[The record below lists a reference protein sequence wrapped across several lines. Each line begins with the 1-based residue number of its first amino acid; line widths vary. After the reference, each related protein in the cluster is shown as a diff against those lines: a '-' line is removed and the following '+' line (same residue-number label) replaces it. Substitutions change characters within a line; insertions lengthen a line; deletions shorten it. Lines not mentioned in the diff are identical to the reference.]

1 MTPMIIRK
9 AILAACIAL
18 ASFAA
23 AAQDRLPTI
32 SPADYNAE
40 QAKAAEEF
48 LAARKTPVF
57 GPFEP
62 LMYSPNLMNL
72 ARGMGDYL
80 RYKPSIGNTL
90 SELAILITAREWT
103 QDYEWYVHYPI
114 ALKAGIKRELA
125 DRIALGQVPEGMSE
139 DEALIYRF
147 AWELNRNKRVSDEAY
162 AKVETRFGKQ
172 GAVDLAGICGY
183 YTFLAMELNMARYPI
198 PGDGK
203 LLPRLESAATTGK
216 SK

>member
-1 MTPMIIRK
+1 MTIQK
-9 AILAACIAL
+9 TILAACIAL
-18 ASFAA
+18 SSFAA
-23 AAQDRLPTI
+23 AAQNRLPTI
-32 SPADYNAE
+32 APADYNSE
-40 QAKAAEEF
+40 QARAAEEF

-80 RYKPSIGNTL
+80 RYKPAIGNTL

-114 ALKAGIKRELA
+114 ALKAGIKKELA
-125 DRIALGQVPEGMSE
+125 DRIAYGQVPEGMSE
-139 DEALIYRF
+139 DEALIYQF

-162 AKVETRFGKQ
+162 AKVEARFGKQ

-183 YTFLAMELNMARYPI
+183 YTFLAMELNMARYPL
-198 PGDGK
+198 PSDGK
-203 LLPRLESAATTGK
+203 LLPRLESGATTGK

>member
-1 MTPMIIRK
+1 MTIQKIT
-9 AILAACIAL
+9 LAACIAL
-18 ASFAA
+18 SSLDAE
-23 AAQDRLPTI
+23 AQNRLPTI
-32 SPADYNAE
+32 PSADYSAE
-40 QAKAAEEF
+40 QTKAAEEF

-80 RYKPSIGNTL
+80 RYKPAIGTTL
-90 SELAILITAREWT
+90 SELAILVTAREWT

-114 ALKAGIKRELA
+114 ALKAGIKKQLA
-125 DRIALGQVPEGMSE
+125 DSIVLDQTPDGMSE
-139 DEALIYRF
+139 DEALIYQF

-162 AKVETRFGKQ
+162 AKVEKRFGKQ

-203 LLPRLESAATTGK
+203 PLPRLSPRSAAGK
-216 SK
+216 TK